1 MLDEGRRGRAAGERC
16 RGPSKILCE
25 ALEQVVI
32 AFAFVV
38 VVVVVLLPAKC
49 WPQLIKMQTISK
61 KFPLYAQPGT

>member
-1 MLDEGRRGRAAGERC
+1 MLDDGRGRAAGERC

-38 VVVVVLLPAKC
+38 VVVLLPAKC